1 MKLPD
6 EITGLAWSGHG
17 RLGGVEVLTDAGE
30 TWVQARLDGPVLP
43 CCLTRFRLPWR
54 WRGEPAVLRSR
65 TIDEHSH
72 QPPARVHLLREHGGT
87 GYFYHHAIVSWAIAS
102 DGEVSHIY
110 VDAQL
115 RKPSLDCL
123 FIDEK

>member
-1 MKLPD
+1 MAISNPSRADLPRK
-6 EITGLAWSGHG
+6 H
-17 RLGGVEVLTDAGE
+17 GGV
-30 TWVQARLDGPVLP
+30 
-43 CCLTRFRLPWR
+43 
-54 WRGEPAVLRSR
+54 
-65 TIDEHSH
+65 
-72 QPPARVHLLREHGGT
+72 
-87 GYFYHHAIVSWAIAS
+87 GYFHHHTMVSWAIAS